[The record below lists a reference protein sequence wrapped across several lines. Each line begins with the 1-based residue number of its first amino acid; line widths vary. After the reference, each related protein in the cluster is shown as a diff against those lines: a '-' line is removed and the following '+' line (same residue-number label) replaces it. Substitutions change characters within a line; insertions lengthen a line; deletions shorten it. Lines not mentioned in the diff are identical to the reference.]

1 MNIETMEKLLL
12 ASPNASVPG
21 KGATAWVC
29 AGGPTGAAMGACAQ
43 AGAVSTG
50 ATNVAAR
57 ISKAATRGLS
67 MGKTFW
73 RQCAN
78 DWLMACDLGRNL
90 TNKLKFHPRQGKAQE
105 SGGRFWADGA
115 VCLLTW

>member
-12 ASPNASVPG
+12 TSLAASVPG
-21 KGATAWVC
+21 RGATAWVS
-29 AGGPTGAAMGACAQ
+29 AAGPTGAAMGACAQ
-43 AGAVSTG
+43 ARGFNAGTATAAV
-50 ATNVAAR
+50 R
-57 ISKAATRGLS
+57 ISSAAKNTLS

-90 TNKLKFHPRQGKAQE
+90 TNKLKFHLRQGKAQE
-105 SGGRFWADGA
+105 SAECFWANGA
-115 VCLLTW
+115 AYPLTW